1 MAKRH
6 PSLIPLSH
14 DHHHGLAL
22 AARLQQGNN
31 ALLNDGWTHDRV
43 EQAKRVRHFYENDL
57 RPHFKAEEEI
67 VFPMM
72 RRYVSG
78 SSLLIDELIRQHR
91 EMERLID
98 TLDHLEG
105 DRLEK
110 SLTALGEV
118 LEKHIRSEERE
129 LFEMMQQQL
138 TSDLLDEIGDGIKK
152 LLLRDG

>member
-6 PSLIPLSH
+6 RSLIPLSQ

-22 AARLQQGNN
+22 AVRLQQGNN

-43 EQAKRVRHFYENDL
+43 EQARRVRHFYENDL
-57 RPHFKAEEEI
+57 RPHFKAEEAI
-67 VFPMM
+67 VFPTMS
-72 RRYVSG
+72 RHVSG

-91 EMERLID
+91 DMERLID
-98 TLDHLEG
+98 MLDHVEG
-105 DRLEK
+105 DQLEK
-110 SLTALGEV
+110 TLAALGDL

-138 TSDLLDEIGDGIKK
+138 PSDLLEEIGDGVKK
-152 LLLRDG
+152 LLMRDG

>member
-6 PSLIPLSH
+6 PGLVPLSH

-22 AARLQQGNN
+22 AIRLQQGNN

-43 EQAKRVRHFYENDL
+43 EQAKRVRHFYEHDL
-57 RPHFKAEEEI
+57 RRHFKSEEEV
-67 VFPMM
+67 VFPLMS
-72 RRYVSG
+72 RHAPG
-78 SSLLIDELIRQHR
+78 SSLLIVELIRQHR

-98 TLDHLEG
+98 MLDHLEG
-105 DRLEK
+105 DQLEK
-110 SLTALGEV
+110 NLTALGEV

-138 TSDLLDEIGDGIKK
+138 TADLLDEIGEGVKK
-152 LLLRDG
+152 SLRAD

>member
-6 PSLIPLSH
+6 RSLIPLSQ

-22 AARLQQGNN
+22 AVRLQQGNN

-57 RPHFKAEEEI
+57 RPHFKAEETI
-67 VFPMM
+67 VFPTTS
-72 RRYVSG
+72 RHVSG

-91 EMERLID
+91 DMERLID
-98 TLDHLEG
+98 MLDHVEG
-105 DRLEK
+105 NQLEK
-110 SLTALGEV
+110 TLAALGEV

-138 TSDLLDEIGDGIKK
+138 PSDLLEEIGDGVKK
-152 LLLRDG
+152 LLMRDG